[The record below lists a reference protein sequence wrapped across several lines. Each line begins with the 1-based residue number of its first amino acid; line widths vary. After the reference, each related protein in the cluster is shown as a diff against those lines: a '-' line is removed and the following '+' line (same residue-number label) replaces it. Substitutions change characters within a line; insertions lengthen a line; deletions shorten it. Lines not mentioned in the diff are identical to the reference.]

1 MPSGLILHQR
11 KGLQNKHA
19 GCLRT
24 VFKKWAVGRGFG
36 NVMWLEC
43 PLQNKIR
50 FKVVMVMVM
59 HVGPERVRPCR
70 LYTHP
75 LEGTKDLSRERFFKA
90 CCTLLTL
97 SGFYL

>member
-1 MPSGLILHQR
+1 
-11 KGLQNKHA
+11 
-19 GCLRT
+19 
-24 VFKKWAVGRGFG
+24 
-36 NVMWLEC
+36 
-43 PLQNKIR
+43 
-50 FKVVMVMVM
+50 MVMVM